1 MGCFAVVKGIAA
13 VVGPLIAAA
22 LHDTSNRAK
31 SLYGGFGFR
40 NVEIF
45 VGPSF
50 FSQIS
55 SKLSQ
60 LKKQNKKQVRWQSRL
75 VLGVFASY
83 FIRRQKESYSKHR
96 DDVHKPLET
105 VDKKEC
111 CNWNKFS

>member
-45 VGPSF
+45 VGPFVF
-50 FSQIS
+50 FSQA
-55 SKLSQ
+55 LSAQ
-60 LKKQNKKQVRWQSRL
+60 QKQKQARWRSRL

-83 FIRRQKESYSKHR
+83 SIRRQKESYSKNR

-105 VDKKEC
+105 VGKKEC
-111 CNWNKFS
+111 LNWNKFS

>member
-45 VGPSF
+45 VGPSSF
-50 FSQIS
+50 FQIS
-55 SKLSQ
+55 SKLAQ
-60 LKKQNKKQVRWQSRL
+60 LTKKNRFD
-75 VLGVFASY
+75 GG
-83 FIRRQKESYSKHR
+83 R
-96 DDVHKPLET
+96 D
-105 VDKKEC
+105 
-111 CNWNKFS
+111 